1 MGVVIRPY
9 NQRRAK
15 NNMNHSL
22 AKATHSSAE
31 ITLSDLVQVYRRRRR
46 VFYGFLLGFLSLA
59 ALYCIV
65 CTRRYSAAAVIQIQK
80 ESPDGLGLDNMMSGP
95 TAAVDALNAALD
107 LQTES
112 EVLQSDTLALR
123 VIEDLNLEH
132 TKDFKGKFSPVGWLM
147 GAISPKGLQ
156 DPPRASL
163 EDSPARR
170 ADVLHVFSKNL
181 KVKVDSGT
189 RLIDISYLSSDPKTA
204 AAVVNHLIQGL
215 TDYTFQTR
223 LSATSQASTWLSGQL
238 GDLRKQSEDLQGK
251 VAELQKDMGVVSLG
265 DTDADGKPQ
274 IYSAVLDRLQQ
285 QTTALSAAESNRIM
299 KGALY
304 QVVKSGNA
312 DLVSGLSGTSVGSSS
327 QAVSNSFALIQNLR
341 GQQATLQQ
349 QIAHDSAKFG
359 PEYPT
364 QVEERAS
371 LNGINRAIDE
381 EIQRVAA
388 RAKNDYEIAL
398 QTEQSTRAGYESA
411 RRDAEQLNDKAVEFT
426 IARQEADDS
435 RALYQGLL
443 KRLKEGGVLEGLRS
457 SNITV
462 VDPGRVPDK
471 PKTPNVPVY
480 LAIALV
486 AGLFSGGSMS
496 LLLDTMDDKV
506 QDVDELQQQF
516 GLPLLGIVPFARRRK
531 GKRQLEAAS
540 EPTSPFSEAVRGLR
554 TSLLLSKSGV
564 PPRVVLVTSAIS
576 GEGKSTLSKS
586 LAVLTAKQ
594 GRRVLLV
601 EADLRCPKMHE
612 YLDLDEPGG
621 LSVTLASRED
631 GKNGLGAALR
641 LKELPT
647 LTLLPAGPIPPDPAE
662 LLDSARMRCL
672 IHAWRAQ
679 FDLVILDGPP
689 ALPVTDALALAGMA
703 DTTILVARCGL
714 TARSSLRR
722 ACQLLEEHV
731 DSRHVRIVLNG
742 VKPGSHA
749 FSNYYGYAAN
759 LYKGDKREHA

>member
-1 MGVVIRPY
+1 MGVVIAPY
-9 NQRRAK
+9 SQRRAR
-15 NNMNHSL
+15 NNVNHSL
-22 AKATHSSAE
+22 ARATHSTAE
-31 ITLSDLVQVYRRRRR
+31 ITLSDLVGIYRRRRR
-46 VFYGFLLGFLSLA
+46 VFYGVLLGFLSLA

-80 ESPDGLGLDNMMSGP
+80 ENPDGLGLDNMMSGP

-112 EVLQSDTLALR
+112 EVLQSDTLAIR
-123 VIEDLNLEH
+123 VVEDLDLEH

-147 GAISPKGLQ
+147 GAISPKGVQ
-156 DPPRASL
+156 DPPNASL
-163 EDSPARR
+163 EDSPGRR
-170 ADVLHVFSKNL
+170 AHVLTVFSKNL

-223 LSATSQASTWLSGQL
+223 LSATSQASSWLSGQL

-251 VAELQKDMGVVSLG
+251 VAQLQKGMGVVSLG
-265 DTDADGKPQ
+265 DSDTDGKPQ

-285 QTTALSAAESNRIM
+285 QTTALSAAQSNRIM

-304 QVVKSGNA
+304 QVVKSGDA
-312 DLVSGLSGTSVGSSS
+312 DLVSGLSGTSIGSSS
-327 QAVSNSFALIQNLR
+327 QSVTNSFALIQNLR

-359 PEYPT
+359 PAYPT
-364 QVEERAS
+364 IVEQRAS
-371 LNGINRAIDE
+371 LDGINRSIDA
-381 EIQRVAA
+381 EIQRVAT

-398 QTEQSTRAGYESA
+398 HTEQDTRASYESA

-457 SNITV
+457 SNVTV
-462 VDPGRVPDK
+462 VDPGRVSDK

-486 AGLFSGGSMS
+486 AGLFSGGTMS
-496 LLLDTMDDKV
+496 LLLDTMDDKI
-506 QDVDELQQQF
+506 QDVDELQQLC
-516 GLPLLGIVPFARRRK
+516 GLPLLGIVPFARQRK
-531 GKRQLEAAS
+531 RTPQLEAAS
-540 EPTSPFSEAVRGLR
+540 ESASPFSEAVRGVR

-564 PPRVVLVTSAIS
+564 PPRVVLVTSAVS

-586 LAVLTAKQ
+586 LAVLIAKQ

-601 EADLRCPKMHE
+601 EADLRRPKMNH
-612 YLDLDEPGG
+612 LDLGGPGG
-621 LSVTLASRED
+621 LSATLASRED
-631 GKNGLGAALR
+631 GKNGLDAALR
-641 LKELPT
+641 PKELPT
-647 LTLLPAGPIPPDPAE
+647 LTLLPAGPIPSDPAE

-742 VKPGSHA
+742 VKPGSYA
-749 FSNYYGYAAN
+749 FSNYYGYTTTN
-759 LYKGDKREHA
+759 FYKGDGREHA